1 VSYQVLSP
9 KHWAEREF
17 ANVQMGDK
25 RLNKRVRAVA
35 EAMASNP
42 SGSIPRQCGDWAG
55 SKGAYRLFCQ
65 EQATLKVMCESHW
78 QRTRQACMPGDL
90 AAGCPPVVLLV
101 QDTTWL
107 DYSAQKQ
114 TQGLGWFG
122 RSRKVPRGGQGMFL
136 HNVLAVVP
144 TRPGSG
150 QVLGLAWAKTWCRT
164 GEPMNGDEQRRS
176 IRRRSE
182 DRESLRWS
190 EAVDEIGAPPPGP
203 VRWLHVGDRESDI
216 FELYRRTR
224 QLPGVGF
231 VIRVAKDRN
240 AALGHDTPDQV
251 ARSERKFS
259 RLKELARSMPAL
271 GQTTLW
277 IAPKAG
283 RAGRWAK
290 LKVSGGAVTLWSP
303 QLHYMG
309 EAFRCWAL
317 RVWEVDAPEGVEP
330 LEWILLSSEPVNDL
344 ADALRISEYYS
355 LRWLVEEYHQ
365 CLKTGCKV
373 EQRQLMTAERL
384 EALIGILGIV
394 AVRLL
399 QLKTNARL
407 TPETP
412 ASQCVPHEWVTT
424 LSKRIGKGAS
434 SMTVRQF
441 THEMAKMGG
450 FLGRKGD
457 GEPGWRTLWRGWEKL
472 SLIHEGYELATTGK
486 RCG

>member
-1 VSYQVLSP
+1 MLYQVLSP
-9 KHWAEREF
+9 KRWAEREF
-17 ANVQMGDK
+17 ANVQMRDK
-25 RLNKRVRAVA
+25 RLNQRVRAVA
-35 EAMASNP
+35 EVMASNP

-55 SKGAYRLFCQ
+55 SKGAYRLFCKK
-65 EQATLKVMCESHW
+65 QATFKGMCESHW
-78 QRTRQACMPGDL
+78 QRTRQECGQVAL
-90 AAGCPPVVLLV
+90 AEGSPQVVLLI

-107 DYSAQKQ
+107 DYSAHRQ
-114 TQGLGWFG
+114 TRGLGWYE
-122 RSRKVPRGGQGMFL
+122 RSRRADRGGQGMFL

-144 TRPGSG
+144 KGPGSG
-150 QVLGLAWAKTWCRT
+150 QVLGIAWAKTWIRT
-164 GEPMNGDEQRRS
+164 GEPINGNEQRRS
-176 IRRRSE
+176 VRRRSA

-231 VIRVAKDRN
+231 VVRVAKDRN
-240 AALGHDTPDQV
+240 AALGHDTADQV
-251 ARSERKFS
+251 KRHERKSS
-259 RLKELARSMPAL
+259 RLKDLVRSMPAR

-277 IAPKAG
+277 IPSKAG

-290 LKVSGGAVTLWSP
+290 LKVSAGAVTLWSP

-317 RVWEVDAPEGVEP
+317 RVWEVDAPQGVEP
-330 LEWILLSSEPVNDL
+330 IEWILLSSEPVNDL
-344 ADALRISEYYS
+344 ADALRISGYYS

-373 EQRQLMTAERL
+373 EQRQLQTAARL
-384 EALIGILGIV
+384 EPLIGILSVV

-407 TPETP
+407 TPEKP
-412 ASQCVPHEWVTT
+412 ANQCVPREWVRT
-424 LSKRIGKGAS
+424 LSKRIGKAAS

-441 THEMAKMGG
+441 THEVAKMGG

-457 GEPGWRTLWRGWEKL
+457 GEPGWRTLWQGWEKL
-472 SLIHEGYELATTGK
+472 SLIQEGYELAKREK